1 MPSSCLKIDRSR
13 TRQNTPDASS
23 SSSSSAE
30 AAAVPMAPLVDIDRN
45 NQFHHNARWWILC
58 SCCRCLSKSR
68 WAERRAVTQVEL
80 WWPSIGQDGC
90 NQPCLIAVQRAGS
103 TIEASAVRTEFT
115 LWRQAIKC
123 SMSRVIQCSFWH
135 DNLVTLQY
143 YCIFY
148 CIYLLIL
155 QIIITVVVTAQLHVS
170 QGDRWSWAS
179 PNHFISHYISTFEIL
194 VTNIWELNNVSI
206 SQWLNVSPN

>member
-13 TRQNTPDASS
+13 TRQNTPDTSSS

-30 AAAVPMAPLVDIDRN
+30 AAAVPMAPLVDIDRS

-68 WAERRAVTQVEL
+68 WAERRAVTQVAL

-90 NQPCLIAVQRAGS
+90 NQPCLIAVQQAGS

-123 SMSRVIQCSFWH
+123 CVSRVKCSFWH
-135 DNLVTLQY
+135 NNLVTLQY
-143 YCIFY
+143 YCIFLL
-148 CIYLLIL
+148 YLLAHPTNRSYGRCDRGQMESSL
-155 QIIITVVVTAQLHVS
+155 PQPFHFTLHFNCWSQIS
-170 QGDRWSWAS
+170 ES
-179 PNHFISHYISTFEIL
+179 
-194 VTNIWELNNVSI
+194 
-206 SQWLNVSPN
+206 